1 MTDKLTWAEFVE
13 KYQPEQGDKFLDDR
27 GNKWHYRKYGR
38 DFGRDFCCE
47 TVENVVNLETIGKIL
62 TCPLIPPKK
71 NRKVWPAMVRFHFGD
86 CWHISRQ
93 LFESETQAKEW
104 FNRDAT
110 VLWPAIPGPDGSY
123 EVPE

>member
-1 MTDKLTWAEFVE
+1 MTEKLTWAEFAE
-13 KYQPEQGDKFLDDR
+13 KYKPKDHEKFLDDR
-27 GNKWHYRKYGR
+27 GNEWTYLMSRESFVSNDALLCVR
-38 DFGRDFCCE
+38 
-47 TVENVVNLETIGKIL
+47 NGKSGYIL

-93 LFESETQAKEW
+93 LFESETQVKEW